1 MSEEGAEEMEPF
13 TMITK
18 EEVGTAGLLGTIRNG
33 KTWIQ
38 VARQATVCYM
48 YVIYQCMLWID
59 VHVSNVTCQY
69 TDLLTACRPFR
80 MMV

>member
-13 TMITK
+13 TMIST

-38 VARQATVCYM
+38 VAAQLYVCDIEM
-48 YVIYQCMLWID
+48 YAMDGPTCK
-59 VHVSNVTCQY
+59 VTCQ
-69 TDLLTACRPFR
+69 
-80 MMV
+80 

>member
-1 MSEEGAEEMEPF
+1 MSEEGAEGAEEMEPF

-38 VARQATVCYM
+38 VSASVM
-48 YVIYQCMLWID
+48 HFIL
-59 VHVSNVTCQY
+59 
-69 TDLLTACRPFR
+69 
-80 MMV
+80 